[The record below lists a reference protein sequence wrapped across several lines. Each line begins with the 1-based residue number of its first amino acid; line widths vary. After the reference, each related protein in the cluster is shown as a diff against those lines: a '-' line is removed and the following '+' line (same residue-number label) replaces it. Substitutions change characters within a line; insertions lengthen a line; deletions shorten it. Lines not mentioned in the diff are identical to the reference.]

1 MLAKTRRCAAP
12 GQPPELLDLLDV
24 VREKAAATAAAA
36 YNDDAFYKVWPR
48 AALPSACS
56 RSRVIVLYE
65 HSILEYSTGR
75 VGDSPAF

>member
-1 MLAKTRRCAAP
+1 MPKRGGARPP

-36 YNDDAFYKVWPR
+36 YNDDTFYKVWPR
-48 AALPSACS
+48 AELPSACG
-56 RSRVIVLYE
+56 RPRVIVLYGR
-65 HSILEYSTGR
+65 SILKHSTGR

>member
-1 MLAKTRRCAAP
+1 MPKRGGAWPP

-48 AALPSACS
+48 ALPSACG
-56 RSRVIVLYE
+56 RSRGIVLCGS
-65 HSILEYSTGR
+65 SILEYSTGC
-75 VGDSPAF
+75 VNDSPAF